1 MTRRSP
7 ETGSGVP
14 PIPPAPGDMSNQGR
28 SLADAVQ
35 AGETANQRSSGE
47 KKGFLRRTKERI
59 KQIGRTAARAWR
71 LGFEQGKAKAK
82 PRRIRPID
90 AADDPENPERS
101 LIRSDEPITKP
112 GTTETMSPQI
122 EIPEPKEQD
131 KSSAETVQKKELE
144 DEDSITAKRQEILKK
159 LKKATEDIDKY
170 GIRSGEGRKAV
181 AKTIKY
187 GEQLDRLRER
197 TKKEKTPAGDEED
210 SEIERSESLPAR
222 DELIDGMQRRRQDL
236 NRKLSI
242 PGFRFPGGEIGK
254 RRDRKAIQEELDAV
268 NEEWDRFGGKAIEE
282 AQDKG
287 SETEQKLQ
295 KEIEELE
302 AKAGFK
308 FPGGEFEKKRKI
320 EILKDK
326 LEKAKNATKA
336 DIEAAR
342 DAFYA
347 RFIADQVKEEI
358 PPAPTPTGD
367 DARRARIDDLEKI
380 LNDPETTDSA
390 KYLADLERNILLGEL
405 NADEDTE
412 EDEDS
417 PDTEITPEDKERMDK
432 AEKALNE
439 ARSRYAELRAE
450 YEQMGFA
457 RKLFGGKAL
466 KEELENAREKLQT
479 ILSYVTYHRILGWE
493 KENAESSGENKQDVE
508 QGKVGKETIQAI
520 AFATLDQ
527 YEVIEKE
534 TQGWYDR
541 KLDERPW
548 FKKVAAKIGQ
558 WFVGKE
564 NKDGGKLGL
573 GGWLRSGGTG
583 LAAGVATGLFGVSF
597 PITSALGVAG
607 GAGVKFAAHQR
618 ALENGREEDRSLGQG
633 YINGVVKKMLD
644 TDWTVEYQDQSGN
657 MAHRSASKEEIVKSV
672 VGGMLENT
680 QRDTERR
687 QRNMTA
693 IGRKAAT
700 GWALGLA
707 AGRAATELIK
717 SHITP
722 DQKPANAADPS
733 NGGGSGADPSNPGS
747 GSSEAG
753 GQGLEDRADDLGMT
767 DLRHDAVEAPTIS
780 PDTSWPWDHLANNP
794 SIGSEEAT
802 STLYRVGDWLREQ
815 GFSVDFPQVGNGE
828 IGMTVGGNDNPEYVN
843 GVIDWALE
851 KMNAR

>member
-59 KQIGRTAARAWR
+59 KQIGCTAARAWR
-71 LGFEQGKAKAK
+71 LGFDKARH
-82 PRRIRPID
+82 RRIRPID
-90 AADDPENPERS
+90 AADEPENPERS
-101 LIRSDEPITKP
+101 LVRSDKPITKP
-112 GTTETMSPQI
+112 GTTEAVPPQT
-122 EIPEPKEQD
+122 ETPEPKEQD
-131 KSSAETVQKKELE
+131 KSSAETVQKKERE
-144 DEDSITAKRQEILKK
+144 DEDSIAAKRQEILKK
-159 LKKATEDIDKY
+159 LKKAAEDIDKY
-170 GIRSGEGRKAV
+170 GIGSDEGRKAA

-197 TKKEKTPAGDEED
+197 TKKEKTPAGDEEG

-236 NRKLSI
+236 NKKLSI

-254 RRDRKAIQEELDAV
+254 NREIGEIKEELDAI
-268 NEEWDRFGGKAIEE
+268 NEEWDRLGGKAIDE
-282 AQDKG
+282 AQAKG
-287 SETEQKLQ
+287 LAVEQKLQ

-302 AKAGFK
+302 AKAGLK

-326 LEKAKNATKA
+326 LEKAENAAKA

-347 RFIADQVKEEI
+347 RFVADQVKEEV
-358 PPAPTPTGD
+358 PPVPAPTDD

-380 LNDPETTDSA
+380 LNDPEATDSE
-390 KYLADLERNILLGEL
+390 KGLADLERKILLNEL

-412 EDEDS
+412 DDEDS

-432 AEKALNE
+432 AEKALDE
-439 ARSRYAELRAE
+439 ARSQYAELRAK

-493 KENAESSGENKQDVE
+493 KENAESSGENKQNVE

-583 LAAGVATGLFGVSF
+583 LAAGVATGLFGISF
-597 PITSALGVAG
+597 PITSVLGVAG
-607 GAGVKFAAHQR
+607 GAGVKVAAHQR
-618 ALENGREEDRSLGQG
+618 ALENGREENRSLGRG
-633 YINGVVKKMLD
+633 YRNGIAKDMLN

-657 MAHRSASKEEIVKSV
+657 MVRRSASKKEIVMNM

-687 QRNMTA
+687 QRNMVA
-693 IGRKAAT
+693 IGRKAAM
-700 GWALGLA
+700 GWGLGFA
-707 AGRAATELIK
+707 AGKFAGDAIK
-717 SHITP
+717 DYMTP
-722 DQKPANAADPS
+722 DQKPANVADHGKD
-733 NGGGSGADPSNPGS
+733 GGGGNPGDPGS
-747 GSSEAG
+747 GGSEATQPG
-753 GQGLEDRADDLGMT
+753 DVTEVPEVTATPPSEISLGSDGWVWDRVADVLGAEKATPFLEQLAQTNPDFQLIDLPDGLIGIAYQGNT
-767 DLRHDAVEAPTIS
+767 D
-780 PDTSWPWDHLANNP
+780 
-794 SIGSEEAT
+794 
-802 STLYRVGDWLREQ
+802 
-815 GFSVDFPQVGNGE
+815 PQVVADA
-828 IGMTVGGNDNPEYVN
+828 IGKVAPDLLKQWVL
-843 GVIDWALE
+843 A
-851 KMNAR
+851 A

>member
-59 KQIGRTAARAWR
+59 KQIGCTAARAWR
-71 LGFEQGKAKAK
+71 LGFDKARH
-82 PRRIRPID
+82 RRIRPID
-90 AADDPENPERS
+90 AADEPENPERS
-101 LIRSDEPITKP
+101 LVRSDKPITKP
-112 GTTETMSPQI
+112 DTTETTPTQA
-122 EIPEPKEQD
+122 ETPEPKRQD
-131 KSSAETVQKKELE
+131 KSSAETVQKKERE
-144 DEDSITAKRQEILKK
+144 DEDSIAAKRQEILKK
-159 LKKATEDIDKY
+159 LKKAAEDIDKY
-170 GIRSGEGRKAV
+170 GIRSIDGRKAV

-197 TKKEKTPAGDEED
+197 TKKEKTPAGDEEG

-302 AKAGFK
+302 AKAGLK

-326 LEKAKNATKA
+326 LEEAKNAAKA
-336 DIEAAR
+336 DIEAAK

-347 RFIADQVKEEI
+347 RFVADQVKEEI
-358 PPAPTPTGD
+358 PPAPTPAGD

-380 LNDPETTDSA
+380 LNDPEATDSE
-390 KYLADLERNILLGEL
+390 KDLADLERNILLGEL

-412 EDEDS
+412 DDEDS

-439 ARSRYAELRAE
+439 ARSQYAELRAK

-493 KENAESSGENKQDVE
+493 KENAESSDENKQDVE

-583 LAAGVATGLFGVSF
+583 LAAGVATGLFGISF
-597 PITSALGVAG
+597 PITSVLGVAG
-607 GAGVKFAAHQR
+607 GAGVKVAAHQR
-618 ALENGREEDRSLGQG
+618 ALENGREENRSLGQG
-633 YINGVVKKMLD
+633 YRDGVVKDLLD
-644 TDWTVEYQDQSGN
+644 RDWTVEYQDRSGN
-657 MAHRSASKEEIVKSV
+657 MVRRSASKKEIVMNM

-687 QRNMTA
+687 QRNMVA
-693 IGRKAAT
+693 IGRKAAM
-700 GWALGLA
+700 GWGLGFA

-733 NGGGSGADPSNPGS
+733 KSPDNPDPSKTDATDPSNPGT
-747 GSSEAG
+747 GEGG
-753 GQGLEDRADDLGMT
+753 GQGGAPAGEITPPSETVSLGPDGWVWNRVADVLGAEKAMPFLEQLAQTNPDFQLIDLPDGLIGIAYQGNT
-767 DLRHDAVEAPTIS
+767 D
-780 PDTSWPWDHLANNP
+780 
-794 SIGSEEAT
+794 
-802 STLYRVGDWLREQ
+802 
-815 GFSVDFPQVGNGE
+815 PQVVADA
-828 IGMTVGGNDNPEYVN
+828 IGRVAPDLLRQW
-843 GVIDWALE
+843 ILA
-851 KMNAR
+851 A

>member
-1 MTRRSP
+1 MH
-7 ETGSGVP
+7 
-14 PIPPAPGDMSNQGR
+14 I
-28 SLADAVQ
+28 
-35 AGETANQRSSGE
+35 
-47 KKGFLRRTKERI
+47 
-59 KQIGRTAARAWR
+59 
-71 LGFEQGKAKAK
+71 
-82 PRRIRPID
+82 
-90 AADDPENPERS
+90 
-101 LIRSDEPITKP
+101 
-112 GTTETMSPQI
+112 
-122 EIPEPKEQD
+122 
-131 KSSAETVQKKELE
+131 
-144 DEDSITAKRQEILKK
+144 
-159 LKKATEDIDKY
+159 
-170 GIRSGEGRKAV
+170 
-181 AKTIKY
+181 
-187 GEQLDRLRER
+187 EQLDRFRER
-197 TKKEKTPAGDEED
+197 TKKEKVLAGDEEG

-222 DELIDGMQRRRQDL
+222 DELIDGMQRHRQDL

-242 PGFRFPGGEIGK
+242 PGFRFPGGKIGK

-302 AKAGFK
+302 AKAGLK

-326 LEKAKNATKA
+326 LEEAKNAAKA

-347 RFIADQVKEEI
+347 RFVADQVKEEI

-380 LNDPETTDSA
+380 LNDPETTDSE

-583 LAAGVATGLFGVSF
+583 LAAGVATGLFGISF
-597 PITSALGVAG
+597 PITSALGIVG
-607 GAGVKFAAHQR
+607 GAGVKVAAHQR
-618 ALENGREEDRSLGQG
+618 ALENGREENRSLNQG
-633 YINGVVKKMLD
+633 YRNDVTKDMLN
-644 TDWTVEYQDQSGN
+644 TDWTVIEEKIQAFG
-657 MAHRSASKEEIVKSV
+657 SA
-672 VGGMLENT
+672 G
-680 QRDTERR
+680 
-687 QRNMTA
+687 
-693 IGRKAAT
+693 KAVT
-700 GWALGLA
+700 
-707 AGRAATELIK
+707 
-717 SHITP
+717 H
-722 DQKPANAADPS
+722 
-733 NGGGSGADPSNPGS
+733 
-747 GSSEAG
+747 
-753 GQGLEDRADDLGMT
+753 
-767 DLRHDAVEAPTIS
+767 
-780 PDTSWPWDHLANNP
+780 
-794 SIGSEEAT
+794 
-802 STLYRVGDWLREQ
+802 
-815 GFSVDFPQVGNGE
+815 
-828 IGMTVGGNDNPEYVN
+828 
-843 GVIDWALE
+843 
-851 KMNAR
+851 

>member
-59 KQIGRTAARAWR
+59 KQIGHTAARAWR
-71 LGFEQGKAKAK
+71 LGFDKDRH
-82 PRRIRPID
+82 RRIRPID
-90 AADDPENPERS
+90 AVDEPENPERS
-101 LIRSDEPITKP
+101 LVRSDEPITKP
-112 GTTETMSPQI
+112 DTTETTPTQA
-122 EIPEPKEQD
+122 ETPEPKRQD
-131 KSSAETVQKKELE
+131 KSSAETVQKKERE
-144 DEDSITAKRQEILKK
+144 DEDSIAAKRQEILKK
-159 LKKATEDIDKY
+159 LKKAAEDIDKY
-170 GIRSGEGRKAV
+170 GIRSDEGRKAV

-197 TKKEKTPAGDEED
+197 TKKEKTPAGDEEG

-236 NRKLSI
+236 NRKLST

-326 LEKAKNATKA
+326 LEKAKNAAKA

-367 DARRARIDDLEKI
+367 DARRARIADLERV
-380 LNDPETTDSA
+380 LNDPEATDSE
-390 KYLADLERNILLGEL
+390 KGLADLEIKILLDEL

-412 EDEDS
+412 DDEDS

-432 AEKALNE
+432 AEKALDE
-439 ARSRYAELRAE
+439 ARSQYAELRAK

-466 KEELENAREKLQT
+466 KEELENAREKLRT

-493 KENAESSGENKQDVE
+493 KENAESSGENKQNVE

-583 LAAGVATGLFGVSF
+583 LAAGVATGLFGISF
-597 PITSALGVAG
+597 PITSVLGVAG
-607 GAGVKFAAHQR
+607 GAGVKVAAHQR
-618 ALENGREEDRSLGQG
+618 ALENGREENRSLGQG
-633 YINGVVKKMLD
+633 YRDGVVKDLLD
-644 TDWTVEYQDQSGN
+644 RDWTVEYQDRSGN
-657 MAHRSASKEEIVKSV
+657 MVRRSASKKEIVMNM

-687 QRNMTA
+687 QRNMVA
-693 IGRKAAT
+693 IGRKAAM
-700 GWALGLA
+700 GWGLGFA

-733 NGGGSGADPSNPGS
+733 KSPDNPDPSNPGT
-747 GSSEAG
+747 GEGG
-753 GQGLEDRADDLGMT
+753 GQGGAPAGEITPPSETVSLGPDGWVWNRVADVLGAEKAMPFLEQLAQTNPDFQLIDLPDGLIGIAYQGNT
-767 DLRHDAVEAPTIS
+767 D
-780 PDTSWPWDHLANNP
+780 
-794 SIGSEEAT
+794 
-802 STLYRVGDWLREQ
+802 
-815 GFSVDFPQVGNGE
+815 PQVVADA
-828 IGMTVGGNDNPEYVN
+828 IGRVAPDLLRQW
-843 GVIDWALE
+843 ILA
-851 KMNAR
+851 A

>member
-59 KQIGRTAARAWR
+59 KQIGCTAARAWR
-71 LGFEQGKAKAK
+71 LGFDKARH
-82 PRRIRPID
+82 RRIRPID
-90 AADDPENPERS
+90 AADEPENPERS
-101 LIRSDEPITKP
+101 LVRSDKPITKP
-112 GTTETMSPQI
+112 DTTETTPTQA
-122 EIPEPKEQD
+122 ETPEPKRQD
-131 KSSAETVQKKELE
+131 KSSAETVQKKERE
-144 DEDSITAKRQEILKK
+144 DEDSIAAKRQEILKK
-159 LKKATEDIDKY
+159 LKKAAEDIDKY
-170 GIRSGEGRKAV
+170 GIRSIDGRKAV

-197 TKKEKTPAGDEED
+197 TKKEKTPAGDEEG

-302 AKAGFK
+302 AKAGLK

-326 LEKAKNATKA
+326 LEEAKNAAKA

-347 RFIADQVKEEI
+347 RFVADQVKEEI

-367 DARRARIDDLEKI
+367 DARRARFDDLEKI

-493 KENAESSGENKQDVE
+493 KENAESSDENKQDVE

-583 LAAGVATGLFGVSF
+583 LAAGVATGLFGISF
-597 PITSALGVAG
+597 PITSVLGVAG
-607 GAGVKFAAHQR
+607 GAGVKVAAHQR
-618 ALENGREEDRSLGQG
+618 ALENGREENRSLGQG
-633 YINGVVKKMLD
+633 YRDGVVKDLLD
-644 TDWTVEYQDQSGN
+644 RDWTVEYQDRSGN
-657 MAHRSASKEEIVKSV
+657 MVRRSASKEEIVMNM

-687 QRNMTA
+687 QRNMVA
-693 IGRKAAT
+693 IGRKAAM
-700 GWALGLA
+700 GWGLGFA

-733 NGGGSGADPSNPGS
+733 KSPDNPDPSKTDATDPSNPGT
-747 GSSEAG
+747 GEGG
-753 GQGLEDRADDLGMT
+753 GQGGAPAGEITPPSETVSLGPDGWVWNRVADVLGAEKAMPFLEQLAQTNPDFQLIDLPDGLIGIAYQGNT
-767 DLRHDAVEAPTIS
+767 D
-780 PDTSWPWDHLANNP
+780 
-794 SIGSEEAT
+794 
-802 STLYRVGDWLREQ
+802 
-815 GFSVDFPQVGNGE
+815 PQVVADA
-828 IGMTVGGNDNPEYVN
+828 IGRVAPDLLRQW
-843 GVIDWALE
+843 ILA
-851 KMNAR
+851 A

>member
-59 KQIGRTAARAWR
+59 KQIGCTAARAWR
-71 LGFEQGKAKAK
+71 LGFDKARH
-82 PRRIRPID
+82 RRIRPID
-90 AADDPENPERS
+90 AADEPENPERS
-101 LIRSDEPITKP
+101 LVRSDEPITNP
-112 GTTETMSPQI
+112 GTTETTPTQA
-122 EIPEPKEQD
+122 ETPGPKRQD

-144 DEDSITAKRQEILKK
+144 DKEDSIAAKRQKILKK
-159 LKKATEDIDKY
+159 IEKATEEIDKY
-170 GIRSGEGRKAV
+170 GAESEKGKAAV
-181 AKTIKY
+181 ATIVKY
-187 GEQLDRLRER
+187 TDRLNQLDRMQRRGVPADDKEGDKS
-197 TKKEKTPAGDEED
+197 KKMED
-210 SEIERSESLPAR
+210 LPER

-236 NRKLSI
+236 NKKLST

-302 AKAGFK
+302 AKAGFE

-326 LEKAKNATKA
+326 LEKAKNAAKA

-347 RFIADQVKEEI
+347 RFVADQVKEEI
-358 PPAPTPTGD
+358 PPAPTPAGD

-380 LNDPETTDSA
+380 LNDPEATDS
-390 KYLADLERNILLGEL
+390 KKDLADLERNILLGEL

-412 EDEDS
+412 DDEDS
-417 PDTEITPEDKERMDK
+417 PDTEITPEDKKRMDK
-432 AEKALNE
+432 AEKELDE
-439 ARSRYAELRAE
+439 ARSQYAELRAK

-479 ILSYVTYHRILGWE
+479 VLSYVTYHQILGWE
-493 KENAESSGENKQDVE
+493 KENAESSGENKQNVE

-520 AFATLDQ
+520 AFATIGQ
-527 YEVIEKE
+527 YEIIEKE

-541 KLDERPW
+541 KLDERSW

-633 YINGVVKKMLD
+633 YVNGVVKKMLD
-644 TDWTVEYQDQSGN
+644 TDWTVEYQDESGN
-657 MAHRSASKEEIVKSV
+657 TAYRSASKEEIVMNM

-687 QRNMTA
+687 QRNMVA
-693 IGRKAAT
+693 IGRKAAM
-700 GWALGLA
+700 GWGLGFA

-733 NGGGSGADPSNPGS
+733 KSPDNPDPSKTDATDPSNPGT
-747 GSSEAG
+747 GEGG
-753 GQGLEDRADDLGMT
+753 GQGGAPAGEITPPSETVSLGPDGWVWNRVADVLGAEKAMPFLEQLAQTNPDFQLIDLPDGLIGIAYQGNT
-767 DLRHDAVEAPTIS
+767 D
-780 PDTSWPWDHLANNP
+780 
-794 SIGSEEAT
+794 
-802 STLYRVGDWLREQ
+802 
-815 GFSVDFPQVGNGE
+815 PQVVADA
-828 IGMTVGGNDNPEYVN
+828 IGRVAPDLLRQW
-843 GVIDWALE
+843 ILA
-851 KMNAR
+851 A

>member
-1 MTRRSP
+1 MTRRNS
-7 ETGSGVP
+7 ENGNDVP
-14 PIPPAPGDMSNQGR
+14 PIPPAPRDVSNQGR
-28 SLADAVQ
+28 SLADAVH
-35 AGETANQRSSGE
+35 AGETVNQQPAGE
-47 KKGFLRRTKERI
+47 RKGFLRRTKERI
-59 KQIGRTAARAWR
+59 KQIGRAAARAWR

-90 AADDPENPERS
+90 AADEPENPERS

-112 GTTETMSPQI
+112 GTTEAVPPQT
-122 EIPEPKEQD
+122 ETPEPKRQD
-131 KSSAETVQKKELE
+131 KSSAETVHKKERE
-144 DEDSITAKRQEILKK
+144 DEDSIAAKRQEILKK
-159 LKKATEDIDKY
+159 LNKAAEDIDKY
-170 GIRSGEGRKAV
+170 GIGSDEGRKAA

-197 TKKEKTPAGDEED
+197 TKKEKMPAGDEEG

-236 NRKLSI
+236 NKKLSI

-254 RRDRKAIQEELDAV
+254 NRDRKAIQEELDAV

-282 AQDKG
+282 AQDKCL
-287 SETEQKLQ
+287 EIEQKLQ
-295 KEIEELE
+295 KDIEELE
-302 AKAGFK
+302 AKAGLK

-326 LEKAKNATKA
+326 LEEAKNAAKA
-336 DIEAAR
+336 DIEAAK

-347 RFIADQVKEEI
+347 RFVADQVKEEI

-367 DARRARIDDLEKI
+367 DVCRARIDDLEKI
-380 LNDPETTDSA
+380 LNDPEATDS
-390 KYLADLERNILLGEL
+390 KKGLADLEIKILLDEL

-412 EDEDS
+412 DDEDS
-417 PDTEITPEDKERMDK
+417 PDTEITPEDKEHIDK
-432 AEKALNE
+432 AEKALDE
-439 ARSRYAELRAE
+439 ARSQYAELRAK

-466 KEELENAREKLQT
+466 KEELENARDKLQT

-493 KENAESSGENKQDVE
+493 KENAESFGENEQDVE
-508 QGKVGKETIQAI
+508 QGKVGKETVQAI

-583 LAAGVATGLFGVSF
+583 LAAGVATGLFGISF
-597 PITSALGVAG
+597 PITSVLGVAG
-607 GAGVKFAAHQR
+607 GAGVKVAAHQR
-618 ALENGREEDRSLGQG
+618 ALENGREENRSLGQG
-633 YINGVVKKMLD
+633 YRDGVVKDLLD
-644 TDWTVEYQDQSGN
+644 RDWTVEYQDRSGN
-657 MAHRSASKEEIVKSV
+657 MVRRSASKEEIVMNM

-687 QRNMTA
+687 QRNMVA
-693 IGRKAAT
+693 IGRKAAM
-700 GWALGLA
+700 GWGLGFA

>member
-59 KQIGRTAARAWR
+59 KQIGCTVARAWR
-71 LGFEQGKAKAK
+71 LGFDKARH
-82 PRRIRPID
+82 RRIRPID
-90 AADDPENPERS
+90 AADEPENPERS
-101 LIRSDEPITKP
+101 LVRSDKPITKP
-112 GTTETMSPQI
+112 DTTETTPTQA
-122 EIPEPKEQD
+122 ETPEPKRQD
-131 KSSAETVQKKELE
+131 KSSAETVQKKERE
-144 DEDSITAKRQEILKK
+144 DEDSIAAKRQEILKK
-159 LKKATEDIDKY
+159 LKKAAEDIDKY
-170 GIRSGEGRKAV
+170 GIRSIDGRKAV

-197 TKKEKTPAGDEED
+197 TKKEKTPAGDEEG

-236 NRKLSI
+236 NKKLST

-302 AKAGFK
+302 AKAGLK

-326 LEKAKNATKA
+326 LEKAKNAAKA

-347 RFIADQVKEEI
+347 RFVADQVKEEI
-358 PPAPTPTGD
+358 PPAPTPAGD

-493 KENAESSGENKQDVE
+493 KENAESSDENKQDVE

-583 LAAGVATGLFGVSF
+583 LAAGVATGLFGISF
-597 PITSALGVAG
+597 PITSVLGVAG
-607 GAGVKFAAHQR
+607 GAGVKVAAHQR
-618 ALENGREEDRSLGQG
+618 ALENGREENRSLGQG
-633 YINGVVKKMLD
+633 YRDGVVKDLLD
-644 TDWTVEYQDQSGN
+644 RDWTVEYQDRSGN
-657 MAHRSASKEEIVKSV
+657 MVRRSASKKEIVMNM

-687 QRNMTA
+687 QRNMVA
-693 IGRKAAT
+693 IGRKAAM
-700 GWALGLA
+700 GWGLGFA

-733 NGGGSGADPSNPGS
+733 KSPDNPDPSKTDATDPSNPGT
-747 GSSEAG
+747 GEGG
-753 GQGLEDRADDLGMT
+753 GQGGAPAGEITPPSETVSLGPDGWVWNRVADVLGAEKAMPFLEQLAQTNPDFQLIDLPDGLIGIAYQGNT
-767 DLRHDAVEAPTIS
+767 D
-780 PDTSWPWDHLANNP
+780 
-794 SIGSEEAT
+794 
-802 STLYRVGDWLREQ
+802 
-815 GFSVDFPQVGNGE
+815 PQVVADA
-828 IGMTVGGNDNPEYVN
+828 IGRVAPDLLRQW
-843 GVIDWALE
+843 ILA
-851 KMNAR
+851 A

>member
-47 KKGFLRRTKERI
+47 KKGFLRRTTERI

-71 LGFEQGKAKAK
+71 LGFEQWKAETKDR
-82 PRRIRPID
+82 RRIRPID
-90 AADDPENPERS
+90 AADEPENPERS
-101 LIRSDEPITKP
+101 LVRSDEPITKP
-112 GTTETMSPQI
+112 GTTETVPTQT
-122 EIPEPKEQD
+122 ETPEPKEQD
-131 KSSAETVQKKELE
+131 KSSAETVQKKERE
-144 DEDSITAKRQEILKK
+144 DEDSIAAKRQEILKK
-159 LKKATEDIDKY
+159 LKKAAEDIDKY
-170 GIRSGEGRKAV
+170 GIGSDEGRKAA

-197 TKKEKTPAGDEED
+197 TKKEKTPAGDEEG

-222 DELIDGMQRRRQDL
+222 DELIDGMQIRRQDL
-236 NRKLSI
+236 NKKLSI

-254 RRDRKAIQEELDAV
+254 NREIGEIKEELDAI
-268 NEEWDRFGGKAIEE
+268 NEEWDRLGGKAIDE
-282 AQDKG
+282 AQAKG
-287 SETEQKLQ
+287 LAVEQKLQ

-302 AKAGFK
+302 AKAGLK

-326 LEKAKNATKA
+326 LEEAKNAAKA
-336 DIEAAR
+336 DIEAAK

-347 RFIADQVKEEI
+347 RFVADQVKEEI
-358 PPAPTPTGD
+358 PPAPTPAGD

-380 LNDPETTDSA
+380 LNDPEATDSE
-390 KYLADLERNILLGEL
+390 KDLADLERNILLGEL

-412 EDEDS
+412 DDEDS
-417 PDTEITPEDKERMDK
+417 PDTEITPEDKERMNK

-439 ARSRYAELRAE
+439 ARSQYAELRAK

-493 KENAESSGENKQDVE
+493 KENAESSDENKQDVE

-583 LAAGVATGLFGVSF
+583 LAAGVATGLFGISF
-597 PITSALGVAG
+597 PITSVLGVAG
-607 GAGVKFAAHQR
+607 GAGVKVAAHQR
-618 ALENGREEDRSLGQG
+618 ALENGREENRSLGQG
-633 YINGVVKKMLD
+633 YRDGVVKDLLD
-644 TDWTVEYQDQSGN
+644 RDWTVEYQDRSGN
-657 MAHRSASKEEIVKSV
+657 MVRCSASKKEIVMNM

-687 QRNMTA
+687 QRNMVA
-693 IGRKAAT
+693 IGRKAAM
-700 GWALGLA
+700 GWGLGFA

-733 NGGGSGADPSNPGS
+733 KSPDSPDPSNPGT
-747 GSSEAG
+747 GEGG
-753 GQGLEDRADDLGMT
+753 GQGGAPAGEITPPSETVSLGPDGWVWNRVADVLGAEKAMPFLEQLAQTNPDFQLIDLPDGLIGIAYQGNT
-767 DLRHDAVEAPTIS
+767 D
-780 PDTSWPWDHLANNP
+780 
-794 SIGSEEAT
+794 
-802 STLYRVGDWLREQ
+802 
-815 GFSVDFPQVGNGE
+815 PQVVADA
-828 IGMTVGGNDNPEYVN
+828 IGRVAPDLLRQW
-843 GVIDWALE
+843 ILA
-851 KMNAR
+851 A

>member
-59 KQIGRTAARAWR
+59 KQIGCTAARAWR
-71 LGFEQGKAKAK
+71 LGFDKARH
-82 PRRIRPID
+82 RRIRPID
-90 AADDPENPERS
+90 AADEPENPERS
-101 LIRSDEPITKP
+101 LVRSDEPITNP
-112 GTTETMSPQI
+112 GTTETTPTQA
-122 EIPEPKEQD
+122 ETPGPKRQD

-144 DEDSITAKRQEILKK
+144 DKEDSIAAKRQKILKK
-159 LKKATEDIDKY
+159 IEKATEEIDKY
-170 GIRSGEGRKAV
+170 GAESEKGKAAV
-181 AKTIKY
+181 ATIVKY
-187 GEQLDRLRER
+187 TDRLNQLDRMQRRGVPADDKEGDKS
-197 TKKEKTPAGDEED
+197 KKMED
-210 SEIERSESLPAR
+210 LPER

-236 NRKLSI
+236 NKKLST

-302 AKAGFK
+302 AKAGLK

-326 LEKAKNATKA
+326 LEEAKNAAKA

-347 RFIADQVKEEI
+347 RFVADQVKEEI

-493 KENAESSGENKQDVE
+493 KENAESSDENKQNVE

-583 LAAGVATGLFGVSF
+583 LAAGVATGLFGISF
-597 PITSALGVAG
+597 PITSVLGVAG
-607 GAGVKFAAHQR
+607 GAGVKVAAHQR
-618 ALENGREEDRSLGQG
+618 ALENGREENRSLGQG
-633 YINGVVKKMLD
+633 YRDGVVKDLLD
-644 TDWTVEYQDQSGN
+644 RDWTVEYQDRSGN
-657 MAHRSASKEEIVKSV
+657 MVRRSASKKEIVMNM

-687 QRNMTA
+687 QRNMVA
-693 IGRKAAT
+693 IGRKAAM
-700 GWALGLA
+700 GWGLGFA

-733 NGGGSGADPSNPGS
+733 KSPDNPDPSKTDATDPSNPGT
-747 GSSEAG
+747 GEGG
-753 GQGLEDRADDLGMT
+753 GQGGAPAGEITPPSETVSLGPDGWVWNRVADVLGAEKAMPFLEQLAQTNPDFQLIDLPDGLIGIAYQGNT
-767 DLRHDAVEAPTIS
+767 D
-780 PDTSWPWDHLANNP
+780 
-794 SIGSEEAT
+794 
-802 STLYRVGDWLREQ
+802 
-815 GFSVDFPQVGNGE
+815 PQVVADA
-828 IGMTVGGNDNPEYVN
+828 IGRVAPDLLRQW
-843 GVIDWALE
+843 ILA
-851 KMNAR
+851 A

>member
-1 MTRRSP
+1 MTKRNP
-7 ETGSGVP
+7 EAGNDVP
-14 PIPPAPGDMSNQGR
+14 PVPLAPEDASNQGR
-28 SLADAVQ
+28 SVADAVYDGAADQ
-35 AGETANQRSSGE
+35 QPASE
-47 KKGFLRRTKERI
+47 KKGFFRRTKERI
-59 KQIGRTAARAWR
+59 AQFGRTAARAWR
-71 LGFEQGKAKAK
+71 LGFEQWKAETKDR
-82 PRRIRPID
+82 RRIRPID
-90 AADDPENPERS
+90 AADEPENPEKS
-101 LIRSDEPITKP
+101 LIISDEPITKP
-112 GTTETMSPQI
+112 GTTEAVPPQT
-122 EIPEPKEQD
+122 ETPEPKEQD
-131 KSSAETVQKKELE
+131 KSSAETVQKKERE
-144 DEDSITAKRQEILKK
+144 DEDSIAAKRQEILKK
-159 LKKATEDIDKY
+159 LKKAAEDIDKY
-170 GIRSGEGRKAV
+170 GIGSDEGRKAA

-197 TKKEKTPAGDEED
+197 TKKEKTPAGDEEG

-302 AKAGFK
+302 AKAGLK

-326 LEKAKNATKA
+326 LEEAKNAAKA

-347 RFIADQVKEEI
+347 RFVADQVKEEI

-380 LNDPETTDSA
+380 LNDPETTDSE

-439 ARSRYAELRAE
+439 ARSQYAELRAK

-493 KENAESSGENKQDVE
+493 KENAESSDENKQDVE

-583 LAAGVATGLFGVSF
+583 LAAGVATGLFGISF
-597 PITSALGVAG
+597 PITSVLGVAG
-607 GAGVKFAAHQR
+607 GAGVKVAAHQR
-618 ALENGREEDRSLGQG
+618 ALENGREENRSLGQG
-633 YINGVVKKMLD
+633 YRDGVVKDLLD
-644 TDWTVEYQDQSGN
+644 RDWTVEYQDRSGN
-657 MAHRSASKEEIVKSV
+657 MVRRSASKKEIVMNM

-687 QRNMTA
+687 QRNMVA
-693 IGRKAAT
+693 IGRKAAM
-700 GWALGLA
+700 GWGLGFA
-707 AGRAATELIK
+707 AGKFAGDAIK
-717 SHITP
+717 DYITP

-733 NGGGSGADPSNPGS
+733 RSPDKPDPSKTPDKPDPSNPGT
-747 GSSEAG
+747 GEGG
-753 GQGLEDRADDLGMT
+753 GQGGAPDGEITPPPETVSLGSDGWVWDRVADVLGAEKATPFLEQLAQTNPDFQLIDLPDGLIGIAYQGNT
-767 DLRHDAVEAPTIS
+767 D
-780 PDTSWPWDHLANNP
+780 
-794 SIGSEEAT
+794 
-802 STLYRVGDWLREQ
+802 
-815 GFSVDFPQVGNGE
+815 PQVVADA
-828 IGMTVGGNDNPEYVN
+828 IGKVAPDLLKQWVL
-843 GVIDWALE
+843 A
-851 KMNAR
+851 A

>member
-1 MTRRSP
+1 MIRRNS
-7 ETGSGVP
+7 ETGNDVP
-14 PIPPAPGDMSNQGR
+14 PIPPAPRDVSNQGR
-28 SLADAVQ
+28 SLVDVVH
-35 AGETANQRSSGE
+35 AGKTANQQPAGE
-47 KKGFLRRTKERI
+47 RKGFLRRTKERI
-59 KQIGRTAARAWR
+59 KQIGCTAARAWR
-71 LGFEQGKAKAK
+71 LGFDKARH
-82 PRRIRPID
+82 RRIRPID
-90 AADDPENPERS
+90 AADEPENPERS

-131 KSSAETVQKKELE
+131 KSSAETVQEREHE
-144 DEDSITAKRQEILKK
+144 DKDSLAAKRQKILKK
-159 LKKATEDIDKY
+159 LKKAVEDIDKH
-170 GIRSGEGRKAV
+170 GTESEEGKAAV
-181 AKTIKY
+181 VTIVKY
-187 GEQLDRLRER
+187 TNLLDQLDRMQRRGALADDKEGDKS
-197 TKKEKTPAGDEED
+197 KKMED
-210 SEIERSESLPAR
+210 LPER

-236 NRKLSI
+236 NKKLST

-254 RRDRKAIQEELDAV
+254 NRDRKAIQEELDAV

-302 AKAGFK
+302 AKAGLK

-326 LEKAKNATKA
+326 LEKAKNAAKA

-342 DAFYA
+342 DVFYA
-347 RFIADQVKEEI
+347 RFVADQVKEEI
-358 PPAPTPTGD
+358 PPAPTPTGY

-380 LNDPETTDSA
+380 LNDPETTDSE
-390 KYLADLERNILLGEL
+390 KYLADLERKILLDEL

-412 EDEDS
+412 DDEDS
-417 PDTEITPEDKERMDK
+417 PDTEITPEDKELMDK
-432 AEKALNE
+432 AEKALDE
-439 ARSRYAELRAE
+439 ARSQYAELRAK

-479 ILSYVTYHRILGWE
+479 ILSYVTYHQILGWE
-493 KENAESSGENKQDVE
+493 KENAESSGENKQNVE

-520 AFATLDQ
+520 AFATIGQ
-527 YEVIEKE
+527 YEIIEKE

-548 FKKVAAKIGQ
+548 FKKVATKIGQ

-583 LAAGVATGLFGVSF
+583 LAAGVATGLFGISF
-597 PITSALGVAG
+597 PITSVLGVAG

-618 ALENGREEDRSLGQG
+618 ALENGREENRSLGQG
-633 YINGVVKKMLD
+633 YRDGVVKDLLD
-644 TDWTVEYQDQSGN
+644 RDWTVEYQDRSGN
-657 MAHRSASKEEIVKSV
+657 MVRRSASKEEIVMNM

-687 QRNMTA
+687 QRNMVA
-693 IGRKAAT
+693 IGRKAAM
-700 GWALGLA
+700 GWGLGFA

-733 NGGGSGADPSNPGS
+733 NGGGGGEDPSNPGS

>member
-71 LGFEQGKAKAK
+71 LGFDKDRH
-82 PRRIRPID
+82 RRIRPID
-90 AADDPENPERS
+90 AVDEPENPERS
-101 LIRSDEPITKP
+101 LVRSDEPITKP
-112 GTTETMSPQI
+112 DTTETTPTQA
-122 EIPEPKEQD
+122 ETPEPKRQD
-131 KSSAETVQKKELE
+131 KSSAETVQKKERE
-144 DEDSITAKRQEILKK
+144 DEDSIAAKRQEILKK
-159 LKKATEDIDKY
+159 LKKAAEDIDKY
-170 GIRSGEGRKAV
+170 GIRSDEGRKAV

-197 TKKEKTPAGDEED
+197 TKKEKTPAGDEEG

-236 NRKLSI
+236 NRKLST

-326 LEKAKNATKA
+326 LEKAKNAAKA

-367 DARRARIDDLEKI
+367 DARRARIADLERV
-380 LNDPETTDSA
+380 LNDPEATDSE
-390 KYLADLERNILLGEL
+390 KGLADLEIKILLDEL

-412 EDEDS
+412 DDEDS

-432 AEKALNE
+432 AEKALDE
-439 ARSRYAELRAE
+439 ARSQYAELRAK

-466 KEELENAREKLQT
+466 KEELENAREKLRT

-493 KENAESSGENKQDVE
+493 KENAESSGENKQNVE

-583 LAAGVATGLFGVSF
+583 LAAGVATGLFGISF
-597 PITSALGVAG
+597 PITSVLGVAG
-607 GAGVKFAAHQR
+607 GAGVKVAAHQR
-618 ALENGREEDRSLGQG
+618 ALENGREENRSLGQG
-633 YINGVVKKMLD
+633 YRDGVVKDLLD
-644 TDWTVEYQDQSGN
+644 RDWTVEYQDRSGN
-657 MAHRSASKEEIVKSV
+657 MVRRSASKKEIAMNM

-687 QRNMTA
+687 QRNMVA
-693 IGRKAAT
+693 IGRKAAM
-700 GWALGLA
+700 GWGLGFA

-733 NGGGSGADPSNPGS
+733 KSPDNPDPSKTDATDPSNPGT
-747 GSSEAG
+747 GEGG
-753 GQGLEDRADDLGMT
+753 GQGGAPAGEITPPSETVSLGPDGWVWNRVADVLGAEKAMPFLEQLAQTNPDFQLIDLPDGLIGIAYQGNT
-767 DLRHDAVEAPTIS
+767 D
-780 PDTSWPWDHLANNP
+780 
-794 SIGSEEAT
+794 
-802 STLYRVGDWLREQ
+802 
-815 GFSVDFPQVGNGE
+815 PQVVADA
-828 IGMTVGGNDNPEYVN
+828 IGRVAPDLLRQW
-843 GVIDWALE
+843 ILA
-851 KMNAR
+851 A

>member
-59 KQIGRTAARAWR
+59 KQIGCTAARAWR
-71 LGFEQGKAKAK
+71 LGFDKARH
-82 PRRIRPID
+82 RRIRPID
-90 AADDPENPERS
+90 AADEPENPERS
-101 LIRSDEPITKP
+101 LVRSDKPITKP
-112 GTTETMSPQI
+112 DTTETTPTQA
-122 EIPEPKEQD
+122 ETPEPKRQD
-131 KSSAETVQKKELE
+131 KSSAETVQKKERE
-144 DEDSITAKRQEILKK
+144 DEDSIAAKRQEILKK
-159 LKKATEDIDKY
+159 LKKAAEDIDKY
-170 GIRSGEGRKAV
+170 GIRSIDGRKAV

-197 TKKEKTPAGDEED
+197 TKKEKTPAGDEEG

-302 AKAGFK
+302 AKAGLK

-326 LEKAKNATKA
+326 LEEAKNAAKA

-347 RFIADQVKEEI
+347 RFVADQVKEEI

-493 KENAESSGENKQDVE
+493 KENAESSDENKQDVE

-583 LAAGVATGLFGVSF
+583 LAAGVATGLFGISF
-597 PITSALGVAG
+597 PITSVLGVAG
-607 GAGVKFAAHQR
+607 GAGVKVAAHQR
-618 ALENGREEDRSLGQG
+618 ALENGREENRSLGQG
-633 YINGVVKKMLD
+633 YRDGVVKDLLD
-644 TDWTVEYQDQSGN
+644 RDWTVEYQDRSGN
-657 MAHRSASKEEIVKSV
+657 MVRRSASKKEIVMNM

-687 QRNMTA
+687 QRNMVA
-693 IGRKAAT
+693 IGRKAAM
-700 GWALGLA
+700 GWGLGFA

-733 NGGGSGADPSNPGS
+733 KSPDNPDPSKTDATDPSNPGT
-747 GSSEAG
+747 GEGG
-753 GQGLEDRADDLGMT
+753 GQGGAPAGEITPPSETVSLGSDGWVWNRVADVLGAEKAMPFLEQLAQTNPDFQLIDLPDGLIGIAYQGNT
-767 DLRHDAVEAPTIS
+767 D
-780 PDTSWPWDHLANNP
+780 
-794 SIGSEEAT
+794 
-802 STLYRVGDWLREQ
+802 
-815 GFSVDFPQVGNGE
+815 PQVVADA
-828 IGMTVGGNDNPEYVN
+828 IGRVAPDLLRQW
-843 GVIDWALE
+843 ILA
-851 KMNAR
+851 A

>member
-59 KQIGRTAARAWR
+59 KQIGCTAARAWR
-71 LGFEQGKAKAK
+71 LGFDKARH
-82 PRRIRPID
+82 RRIRPID
-90 AADDPENPERS
+90 AADEPENPERS
-101 LIRSDEPITKP
+101 LVRSDKPITKP
-112 GTTETMSPQI
+112 GTTEAVPPQT
-122 EIPEPKEQD
+122 ETPEPKEQD
-131 KSSAETVQKKELE
+131 KSSAETVQKKERE
-144 DEDSITAKRQEILKK
+144 DEDSIAAKRQEILKK
-159 LKKATEDIDKY
+159 LKKAAEDIDKY
-170 GIRSGEGRKAV
+170 GIGSDEGRKAA

-197 TKKEKTPAGDEED
+197 TKKEKTPAGDEEG

-236 NRKLSI
+236 NKKLSI

-254 RRDRKAIQEELDAV
+254 NREIGEIKEELDAI
-268 NEEWDRFGGKAIEE
+268 NEEWDRLGGKAIDE
-282 AQDKG
+282 AQAKG
-287 SETEQKLQ
+287 LAVEQKLQ

-302 AKAGFK
+302 AKAGLK

-326 LEKAKNATKA
+326 LEKAENAAKA

-347 RFIADQVKEEI
+347 RFVADQVKEEV
-358 PPAPTPTGD
+358 PPVPAPTDD

-380 LNDPETTDSA
+380 LNDPEATDSE
-390 KYLADLERNILLGEL
+390 KGLADLERKILLNEL
-405 NADEDTE
+405 NSDEDTE
-412 EDEDS
+412 DDEDS

-432 AEKALNE
+432 AEKALDE
-439 ARSRYAELRAE
+439 ARSQYAELRAK

-493 KENAESSGENKQDVE
+493 KENAESSGENKQNVE

-520 AFATLDQ
+520 AFATIGQ
-527 YEVIEKE
+527 YEIIEKE

-541 KLDERPW
+541 KLDERSW

-618 ALENGREEDRSLGQG
+618 ALENGREEDRSLGRG

-657 MAHRSASKEEIVKSV
+657 MVRRSASKKEIVMNM

-687 QRNMTA
+687 QRNMVA
-693 IGRKAAT
+693 IGRKAAM
-700 GWALGLA
+700 GWGLGFA
-707 AGRAATELIK
+707 AGKFAGDAIK
-717 SHITP
+717 DYMTP
-722 DQKPANAADPS
+722 DQKPANVADHGKD
-733 NGGGSGADPSNPGS
+733 GGGGDGGGNPGDPGS
-747 GSSEAG
+747 GGSEATQPG
-753 GQGLEDRADDLGMT
+753 DVTEVPEVTATPPSEISLGSDGWVWDRVADVLGAEKATPFLEQLAQTNPDFQLIDLPDGLIGIAYQGNT
-767 DLRHDAVEAPTIS
+767 D
-780 PDTSWPWDHLANNP
+780 
-794 SIGSEEAT
+794 
-802 STLYRVGDWLREQ
+802 
-815 GFSVDFPQVGNGE
+815 PQVVADA
-828 IGMTVGGNDNPEYVN
+828 IGKVAPDLLKQWVL
-843 GVIDWALE
+843 A
-851 KMNAR
+851 A

>member
-1 MTRRSP
+1 MIRRNS
-7 ETGSGVP
+7 ETGNDVP
-14 PIPPAPGDMSNQGR
+14 PIPPAPRDVSNQGR
-28 SLADAVQ
+28 SLADAVH
-35 AGETANQRSSGE
+35 AGETVNQQPAGE
-47 KKGFLRRTKERI
+47 RKGFLRRTKERI
-59 KQIGRTAARAWR
+59 KQIGCTAARAWR
-71 LGFEQGKAKAK
+71 LGFDKARH
-82 PRRIRPID
+82 RRIRPID
-90 AADDPENPERS
+90 AADEPENPERS
-101 LIRSDEPITKP
+101 LVRSDEPITNP
-112 GTTETMSPQI
+112 GTTETTPTQA
-122 EIPEPKEQD
+122 ETPGPKRQD
-131 KSSAETVQKKELE
+131 KSSAETVQKKERKY
-144 DEDSITAKRQEILKK
+144 EDSIAAKRQEILKK
-159 LKKATEDIDKY
+159 LKKAVEDIDKY
-170 GIRSGEGRKAV
+170 GIRSNEGREAA

-197 TKKEKTPAGDEED
+197 TKKEKTPAGDEEG

-236 NRKLSI
+236 NRKLST

-326 LEKAKNATKA
+326 LEKAKNAAKA

-347 RFIADQVKEEI
+347 RFVADQVKEEI

-367 DARRARIDDLEKI
+367 DARRARIDDLEKV
-380 LNDPETTDSA
+380 LNDPEATDSA
-390 KYLADLERNILLGEL
+390 KYLADLERKILLDEL

-412 EDEDS
+412 DDEDS

-439 ARSRYAELRAE
+439 ARSRYAELRAK

-466 KEELENAREKLQT
+466 KEELENARDKLQT

-493 KENAESSGENKQDVE
+493 KENAESSGENKQNVE

-520 AFATLDQ
+520 AFATIGQ
-527 YEVIEKE
+527 YEIIEKE

-541 KLDERPW
+541 KLDERSW

-583 LAAGVATGLFGVSF
+583 LAAGVATGLFGISF
-597 PITSALGVAG
+597 PITSVLGVAG
-607 GAGVKFAAHQR
+607 GAGVKVAAHQR
-618 ALENGREEDRSLGQG
+618 ALENGREENRSLGQG
-633 YINGVVKKMLD
+633 YRDGVVKDLLD
-644 TDWTVEYQDQSGN
+644 RDWTVEYQDRSGN
-657 MAHRSASKEEIVKSV
+657 MVRRSASKKEIVMNM

-687 QRNMTA
+687 QRNMVA
-693 IGRKAAT
+693 IGRKAAM
-700 GWALGLA
+700 GWGLGFA

-733 NGGGSGADPSNPGS
+733 KSPDNPDPSKTDATDPSNPGT
-747 GSSEAG
+747 GEGG
-753 GQGLEDRADDLGMT
+753 GQGGSPAGEITPPSETVSLGPDGWVWNRVADVLGAEKAMPFLEQLAQTNPDFQLIDLPNGLTGIAYQGNT
-767 DLRHDAVEAPTIS
+767 D
-780 PDTSWPWDHLANNP
+780 
-794 SIGSEEAT
+794 
-802 STLYRVGDWLREQ
+802 
-815 GFSVDFPQVGNGE
+815 PQVVADA
-828 IGMTVGGNDNPEYVN
+828 IGRVAPDLLRQW
-843 GVIDWALE
+843 ILA
-851 KMNAR
+851 A

>member
-59 KQIGRTAARAWR
+59 KQIGCTAARAWR
-71 LGFEQGKAKAK
+71 LGFDKARH
-82 PRRIRPID
+82 RRIRPID
-90 AADDPENPERS
+90 AADEPENPERS
-101 LIRSDEPITKP
+101 LVRSDKPITKP
-112 GTTETMSPQI
+112 DTTETTPTQA
-122 EIPEPKEQD
+122 ETPEPKRQD
-131 KSSAETVQKKELE
+131 KSSAETVQKKERE
-144 DEDSITAKRQEILKK
+144 DEDSIAAKRQEILKK
-159 LKKATEDIDKY
+159 LKKAAEDIDKY
-170 GIRSGEGRKAV
+170 GIRSIDGRKAV

-197 TKKEKTPAGDEED
+197 TKKEKTPAGDEEG

-302 AKAGFK
+302 AKAGLK

-326 LEKAKNATKA
+326 LEEAKNAAKA

-347 RFIADQVKEEI
+347 RFVADQVKEEI

-493 KENAESSGENKQDVE
+493 KENAESSDENKQDVE

-583 LAAGVATGLFGVSF
+583 LAAGVATGLFGISF
-597 PITSALGVAG
+597 PITSVLGVAG
-607 GAGVKFAAHQR
+607 GAGVKVAAHQR
-618 ALENGREEDRSLGQG
+618 ALENGREENRSLGQG
-633 YINGVVKKMLD
+633 YRDGVVKDLLD
-644 TDWTVEYQDQSGN
+644 RDWTVEYQDRSGN
-657 MAHRSASKEEIVKSV
+657 MVRRSASKKEIVMNM

-687 QRNMTA
+687 QRNMVA
-693 IGRKAAT
+693 IGRKAAM
-700 GWALGLA
+700 GWGLGFA

-733 NGGGSGADPSNPGS
+733 KSPDNPDPSKTDATDPSNPGT
-747 GSSEAG
+747 GEGG
-753 GQGLEDRADDLGMT
+753 GQGGAPAGEITPPSETVSLGPDGWVWNRVADVLGAEKAMPFLEQLAQTNPDFQLIDLPDGLIGIAYQGNT
-767 DLRHDAVEAPTIS
+767 D
-780 PDTSWPWDHLANNP
+780 
-794 SIGSEEAT
+794 
-802 STLYRVGDWLREQ
+802 
-815 GFSVDFPQVGNGE
+815 PQVVADA
-828 IGMTVGGNDNPEYVN
+828 IGRVAPDLLRQW
-843 GVIDWALE
+843 ILA
-851 KMNAR
+851 A

>member
-71 LGFEQGKAKAK
+71 LGFEQWKAETKDR
-82 PRRIRPID
+82 RRIRPID
-90 AADDPENPERS
+90 AADEPENPERS
-101 LIRSDEPITKP
+101 LVRSDEPITKP
-112 GTTETMSPQI
+112 GTTETVPTQT
-122 EIPEPKEQD
+122 ETPEPKEQD
-131 KSSAETVQKKELE
+131 KSSAETVQKKERE
-144 DEDSITAKRQEILKK
+144 DEDSIAAKRQEILKK
-159 LKKATEDIDKY
+159 LKKAADDIDKY
-170 GIRSGEGRKAV
+170 GIGSDEGRKAA

-197 TKKEKTPAGDEED
+197 TKKEKTPAGDEEG

-222 DELIDGMQRRRQDL
+222 DELIDGMQIRRQDL
-236 NRKLSI
+236 NKKLSI

-254 RRDRKAIQEELDAV
+254 NREIGEIKEELDAI

-302 AKAGFK
+302 AKAGLK

-326 LEKAKNATKA
+326 LEKAKNAAKA

-347 RFIADQVKEEI
+347 RFVADQVKEEI
-358 PPAPTPTGD
+358 PPAPTPAGD

-493 KENAESSGENKQDVE
+493 KENAESSDENKQDVE

-583 LAAGVATGLFGVSF
+583 LAAGVATGLFGISF
-597 PITSALGVAG
+597 PITSVLGVAG
-607 GAGVKFAAHQR
+607 GAGVKVAAHQR
-618 ALENGREEDRSLGQG
+618 ALENGREENRSLGQG
-633 YINGVVKKMLD
+633 YRDGVVKDLLD
-644 TDWTVEYQDQSGN
+644 RDWTVEYQDRSGN
-657 MAHRSASKEEIVKSV
+657 MVRRSASKKEIVMNM

-687 QRNMTA
+687 QRNMVA
-693 IGRKAAT
+693 IGRKAAM
-700 GWALGLA
+700 GWGLGFA

-733 NGGGSGADPSNPGS
+733 KSPDNPDPSKTDATDPSNPGT
-747 GSSEAG
+747 GEGG
-753 GQGLEDRADDLGMT
+753 GQGGAPAGEITPPSETVSLGPDGWVWNRVADVLGAEKAMPFLEQLAQTNPDFQLIDLPDGLIGIAYQGNT
-767 DLRHDAVEAPTIS
+767 D
-780 PDTSWPWDHLANNP
+780 
-794 SIGSEEAT
+794 
-802 STLYRVGDWLREQ
+802 
-815 GFSVDFPQVGNGE
+815 PQVVADA
-828 IGMTVGGNDNPEYVN
+828 IGRVAPDLLRQW
-843 GVIDWALE
+843 ILA
-851 KMNAR
+851 A

>member
-1 MTRRSP
+1 MIRRNS
-7 ETGSGVP
+7 ETGNDVP
-14 PIPPAPGDMSNQGR
+14 PIPPAPRDVSNQGR
-28 SLADAVQ
+28 SLVDVVH
-35 AGETANQRSSGE
+35 AGKTANQQPAGE
-47 KKGFLRRTKERI
+47 RKGFLRRTKERI
-59 KQIGRTAARAWR
+59 KQIGCTAARAWR
-71 LGFEQGKAKAK
+71 LGFDKARH
-82 PRRIRPID
+82 RRIRPID
-90 AADDPENPERS
+90 AADEPENPERS

-131 KSSAETVQKKELE
+131 KSSAETVQEREHE
-144 DEDSITAKRQEILKK
+144 DKDSLAAKRQKILKK
-159 LKKATEDIDKY
+159 LKKAVEDIDKH
-170 GIRSGEGRKAV
+170 GTESEEGKAAV
-181 AKTIKY
+181 VTIVKY
-187 GEQLDRLRER
+187 TNLLDQLDRMQRRGALADDKEGDKS
-197 TKKEKTPAGDEED
+197 KKMED
-210 SEIERSESLPAR
+210 LPER

-236 NRKLSI
+236 NKKLST

-254 RRDRKAIQEELDAV
+254 NRDRKAIQEELDAV

-302 AKAGFK
+302 AKAGLK

-320 EILKDK
+320 EILKDR
-326 LEKAKNATKA
+326 LEKAKNAAKA

-347 RFIADQVKEEI
+347 RFVADQVKEEI

-367 DARRARIDDLEKI
+367 DARRARIADLERV
-380 LNDPETTDSA
+380 LNDPEATDSE
-390 KYLADLERNILLGEL
+390 KGLADLEIKILLDEL

-412 EDEDS
+412 DDEDGADDADA
-417 PDTEITPEDKERMDK
+417 PAPEDAERMDM

-439 ARSRYAELRAE
+439 ARSQYAELRAK

-466 KEELENAREKLQT
+466 KEKLENARDKLQA

-493 KENAESSGENKQDVE
+493 KDNAESSGENEQDVE
-508 QGKVGKETIQAI
+508 QGKVGKDTIQAI
-520 AFATLDQ
+520 AFATIGQ
-527 YEVIEKE
+527 YEIIEKE

-583 LAAGVATGLFGVSF
+583 LAAGVVTGLFGVSF

-687 QRNMTA
+687 QRNIVA
-693 IGRKAAT
+693 IGRKAAM
-700 GWALGLA
+700 GWGLGFA

-733 NGGGSGADPSNPGS
+733 KSPDNPDPPKTDATDPSNPGT
-747 GSSEAG
+747 GEGG
-753 GQGLEDRADDLGMT
+753 GQGGAPAGEITPPPETVSLGSDGWVWDRVADVLGAEKATPFLEQLAQTNPDFQLIDLPNGLMGIAYQGNT
-767 DLRHDAVEAPTIS
+767 D
-780 PDTSWPWDHLANNP
+780 
-794 SIGSEEAT
+794 
-802 STLYRVGDWLREQ
+802 
-815 GFSVDFPQVGNGE
+815 PQVVADA
-828 IGMTVGGNDNPEYVN
+828 IGRVAPDLLRQW
-843 GVIDWALE
+843 ILA
-851 KMNAR
+851 A

>member
-47 KKGFLRRTKERI
+47 RKGFLRRTKERI

-71 LGFEQGKAKAK
+71 LGFEQWKAETKDR
-82 PRRIRPID
+82 RRIRPID
-90 AADDPENPERS
+90 AADEPENPERS
-101 LIRSDEPITKP
+101 LVRSDEPITNP
-112 GTTETMSPQI
+112 GTTETVPTQT
-122 EIPEPKEQD
+122 ETPEPKEQD
-131 KSSAETVQKKELE
+131 KSSAETVQKKERE
-144 DEDSITAKRQEILKK
+144 DEDSIAAKRQEILKK
-159 LKKATEDIDKY
+159 LKKAADDIDKY
-170 GIRSGEGRKAV
+170 GIGSDEGRKAA

-197 TKKEKTPAGDEED
+197 TKKEKTPAGDEEG

-222 DELIDGMQRRRQDL
+222 DELIDGMQRHRQDL

-302 AKAGFK
+302 AKAGLK

-326 LEKAKNATKA
+326 LEEAKNAAKA

-347 RFIADQVKEEI
+347 RFVADQVKEEI

-380 LNDPETTDSA
+380 LNDPETTDSE

-479 ILSYVTYHRILGWE
+479 ILSYVTYHQILGWE
-493 KENAESSGENKQDVE
+493 KENAESSGENKQNVE

-520 AFATLDQ
+520 AFATIGQ
-527 YEVIEKE
+527 YEIIEKE

-541 KLDERPW
+541 KLDERSW

-597 PITSALGVAG
+597 PIASALGVAG

-633 YINGVVKKMLD
+633 YVNGVVKKMLD

-657 MAHRSASKEEIVKSV
+657 MAHRSASKKEIVKSV

-687 QRNMTA
+687 QRNMVA
-693 IGRKAAT
+693 IGRKAAM
-700 GWALGLA
+700 GWGLGFA

-733 NGGGSGADPSNPGS
+733 KSPDNPDPSKTDATDPSNPGT
-747 GSSEAG
+747 GEGG
-753 GQGLEDRADDLGMT
+753 GQGGAPDGEITPPPETVSLGSDGWVWDRVADVLGAEKAMPFLEQLAQTNPDFQLIDLPNGLTGIAYQGNT
-767 DLRHDAVEAPTIS
+767 D
-780 PDTSWPWDHLANNP
+780 
-794 SIGSEEAT
+794 
-802 STLYRVGDWLREQ
+802 
-815 GFSVDFPQVGNGE
+815 PQVVADA
-828 IGMTVGGNDNPEYVN
+828 IGRVAPDLLRQW
-843 GVIDWALE
+843 ILA
-851 KMNAR
+851 A

>member
-59 KQIGRTAARAWR
+59 KQIGCTAARAWR
-71 LGFEQGKAKAK
+71 LGFDKARH
-82 PRRIRPID
+82 RRIRPID
-90 AADDPENPERS
+90 AADEPENPERS
-101 LIRSDEPITKP
+101 LVRSDKPITKP
-112 GTTETMSPQI
+112 DTTETTPTQA
-122 EIPEPKEQD
+122 ETPEPKRQD
-131 KSSAETVQKKELE
+131 KSSAETVQKKERE
-144 DEDSITAKRQEILKK
+144 DEDSIAAKRQEILKK
-159 LKKATEDIDKY
+159 LKKAAEDIDKY
-170 GIRSGEGRKAV
+170 GIRSIDGRKAV

-197 TKKEKTPAGDEED
+197 TKKEKTPAGDEEG

-302 AKAGFK
+302 AKAGLK

-326 LEKAKNATKA
+326 LEEAKNAAKA

-347 RFIADQVKEEI
+347 RFVADQVKEEI

-493 KENAESSGENKQDVE
+493 KENAESSDENKQDVE

-583 LAAGVATGLFGVSF
+583 LAAGVATGLFGISF
-597 PITSALGVAG
+597 PITSVLGVAG
-607 GAGVKFAAHQR
+607 GAGVKVAAHQR
-618 ALENGREEDRSLGQG
+618 ALENGREENRSLGQG
-633 YINGVVKKMLD
+633 YRDGVVKDLLD
-644 TDWTVEYQDQSGN
+644 RDWTVEYQDRSGN
-657 MAHRSASKEEIVKSV
+657 MVRRSASKKEIVMNM

-687 QRNMTA
+687 QRNMVA
-693 IGRKAAT
+693 IGRKAAM
-700 GWALGLA
+700 GWGLGFA

-733 NGGGSGADPSNPGS
+733 KSPDNPDPSKTDATDPSNPGT
-747 GSSEAG
+747 GEGG
-753 GQGLEDRADDLGMT
+753 GQGGAPAGEITPPSETASLGPDGWVWNRVADVLGAEKAMPFLEQLAQTNPDFQLIDLPDGLIGIAYQGNT
-767 DLRHDAVEAPTIS
+767 D
-780 PDTSWPWDHLANNP
+780 
-794 SIGSEEAT
+794 
-802 STLYRVGDWLREQ
+802 
-815 GFSVDFPQVGNGE
+815 PQVVADA
-828 IGMTVGGNDNPEYVN
+828 IGRVAPDLLRQW
-843 GVIDWALE
+843 ILA
-851 KMNAR
+851 A

>member
-59 KQIGRTAARAWR
+59 KQIGCTAARAWR
-71 LGFEQGKAKAK
+71 LGFDKARH
-82 PRRIRPID
+82 RRIRPID
-90 AADDPENPERS
+90 AADEPENPERS
-101 LIRSDEPITKP
+101 LVRSDKPITKP
-112 GTTETMSPQI
+112 DTTETTPTQA
-122 EIPEPKEQD
+122 ETPEPKRQD
-131 KSSAETVQKKELE
+131 KSSAETVQKKERE
-144 DEDSITAKRQEILKK
+144 DEDSIAAKRQEILKK
-159 LKKATEDIDKY
+159 LKKAAEDIDKY
-170 GIRSGEGRKAV
+170 GIRSIDGRKAV

-197 TKKEKTPAGDEED
+197 TKKEKTPAGDEEG

-302 AKAGFK
+302 AKAGLK

-326 LEKAKNATKA
+326 LEEAKNAAKA
-336 DIEAAR
+336 DIEAAK

-347 RFIADQVKEEI
+347 RFVADQVKEEI
-358 PPAPTPTGD
+358 PPAPTPAGD

-380 LNDPETTDSA
+380 LNDPEATDSE
-390 KYLADLERNILLGEL
+390 KDLADLERNILLGEL

-412 EDEDS
+412 DDEDS

-439 ARSRYAELRAE
+439 ARSQYAELRAK

-493 KENAESSGENKQDVE
+493 KENAESSDENKQDVE

-583 LAAGVATGLFGVSF
+583 LAAGVATGLFGISF
-597 PITSALGVAG
+597 PITSVLGVAG
-607 GAGVKFAAHQR
+607 GAGVKVAAHQR
-618 ALENGREEDRSLGQG
+618 ALENGREENRSLGQG
-633 YINGVVKKMLD
+633 YRDGVVKDLLD
-644 TDWTVEYQDQSGN
+644 RDWTVEYQDRSGN
-657 MAHRSASKEEIVKSV
+657 MVRRSASKKEIVMNM

-687 QRNMTA
+687 QRNMVA
-693 IGRKAAT
+693 IGRKAAM
-700 GWALGLA
+700 GWGLGFA

-733 NGGGSGADPSNPGS
+733 KSPDNPDPSNPGT
-747 GSSEAG
+747 GEGG
-753 GQGLEDRADDLGMT
+753 GQGGAPAGEITPPSETVSLGPDGWVWNRVADVLGAEKAMPFLEQLAQTNPDFQLIDLPDGLIGIAYQGNT
-767 DLRHDAVEAPTIS
+767 D
-780 PDTSWPWDHLANNP
+780 
-794 SIGSEEAT
+794 
-802 STLYRVGDWLREQ
+802 
-815 GFSVDFPQVGNGE
+815 PQVVADA
-828 IGMTVGGNDNPEYVN
+828 IGRVAPDLLRQW
-843 GVIDWALE
+843 ILA
-851 KMNAR
+851 A

>member
-1 MTRRSP
+1 MTRRHS
-7 ETGSGVP
+7 ETGNDVP
-14 PIPPAPGDMSNQGR
+14 PIPPAPRDMSNQGR

-59 KQIGRTAARAWR
+59 KQIGCTAARAWR
-71 LGFEQGKAKAK
+71 LGFDKARH
-82 PRRIRPID
+82 RRIRPID
-90 AADDPENPERS
+90 AADEPENPERS

-131 KSSAETVQKKELE
+131 KSSAETVQKKERKY
-144 DEDSITAKRQEILKK
+144 EDSIAAKRQEILKK
-159 LKKATEDIDKY
+159 LKKAAEDIDKY
-170 GIRSGEGRKAV
+170 GIRSIDGRKAV

-197 TKKEKTPAGDEED
+197 TKKEKTPAGDEEG
-210 SEIERSESLPAR
+210 SEIERSESLLAR
-222 DELIDGMQRRRQDL
+222 DELIDGMQRHRQDL
-236 NRKLSI
+236 NRKLST
-242 PGFRFPGGEIGK
+242 PGFR
-254 RRDRKAIQEELDAV
+254 
-268 NEEWDRFGGKAIEE
+268 
-282 AQDKG
+282 
-287 SETEQKLQ
+287 
-295 KEIEELE
+295 
-302 AKAGFK
+302 

-326 LEKAKNATKA
+326 LEKAKNAAKA

-358 PPAPTPTGD
+358 PPAPALTGD
-367 DARRARIDDLEKI
+367 DARRARIADLEKV
-380 LNDPETTDSA
+380 LNDPEATDS
-390 KYLADLERNILLGEL
+390 KKDLADLERKILLDEL

-412 EDEDS
+412 DDEDGADDADA
-417 PDTEITPEDKERMDK
+417 PAPEDVERMDA

-439 ARSRYAELRAE
+439 ARSQYAKLRAK

-466 KEELENAREKLQT
+466 KEELENARERLES
-479 ILSYVTYHRILGWE
+479 ILSYVMYHRILGWE
-493 KENAESSGENKQDVE
+493 KENAESSAENEQDAE

-583 LAAGVATGLFGVSF
+583 LAAGVATGLFGISF
-597 PITSALGVAG
+597 PITSVLGVAG
-607 GAGVKFAAHQR
+607 GVGVKVAAHQR
-618 ALENGREEDRSLGQG
+618 ALENGREENRSLGQG
-633 YINGVVKKMLD
+633 YRNGVVKDLLD
-644 TDWTVEYQDQSGN
+644 TDWTVEYQDESGN
-657 MAHRSASKEEIVKSV
+657 TAYRSASKKEIVMNMV
-672 VGGMLENT
+672 DGMLKNA

-687 QRNMTA
+687 QRNMVA
-693 IGRKAAT
+693 IGRKAAM
-700 GWALGLA
+700 GWGLGFA

-733 NGGGSGADPSNPGS
+733 NGGGSGADSSNPGS

>member
-71 LGFEQGKAKAK
+71 LGFDKDRH
-82 PRRIRPID
+82 RRIRPID
-90 AADDPENPERS
+90 AADEPENPERS

-144 DEDSITAKRQEILKK
+144 DKDSIAAKRQKILKK
-159 LKKATEDIDKY
+159 LKKAAEDIDKY
-170 GIRSGEGRKAV
+170 GIRSDEGRKAV

-197 TKKEKTPAGDEED
+197 TKKEKTPAGDEES

-222 DELIDGMQRRRQDL
+222 DELIDGMQRHRQDL

-268 NEEWDRFGGKAIEE
+268 NEEWDKFGGKAIEE

-302 AKAGFK
+302 AKAGLK

-326 LEKAKNATKA
+326 LEKAKNAAKA

-367 DARRARIDDLEKI
+367 DARRARIADLERV
-380 LNDPETTDSA
+380 LNDPEATDSE
-390 KYLADLERNILLGEL
+390 KDLADLERKILLGEL

-412 EDEDS
+412 DDEDS

-432 AEKALNE
+432 AEKALDE
-439 ARSRYAELRAE
+439 ARSQYAELRAK

-493 KENAESSGENKQDVE
+493 KQNAESSGENEQDVE

-520 AFATLDQ
+520 AFATIGQ
-527 YEVIEKE
+527 YEIIEKE

-541 KLDERPW
+541 KLDERSW

-644 TDWTVEYQDQSGN
+644 TDWTVECQDQSGN
-657 MAHRSASKEEIVKSV
+657 MAHRSASKKEIVKSV

-687 QRNMTA
+687 QRNMVT
-693 IGRKAAT
+693 IGRKAAM
-700 GWALGLA
+700 GWGLGFA
-707 AGRAATELIK
+707 AGRVAGGLIK
-717 SHITP
+717 SHIL
-722 DQKPANAADPS
+722 DQKPGAADPS
-733 NGGGSGADPSNPGS
+733 KTPDKPDPSNPGT
-747 GSSEAG
+747 GEGG
-753 GQGLEDRADDLGMT
+753 GQGGAPAGEITPPSETVSLGSDGWVWDRVADVLGAEKAMPFLEQLAQTNPDFQLIDLPNGLTGIAYQGNT
-767 DLRHDAVEAPTIS
+767 D
-780 PDTSWPWDHLANNP
+780 
-794 SIGSEEAT
+794 
-802 STLYRVGDWLREQ
+802 
-815 GFSVDFPQVGNGE
+815 PQVVADA
-828 IGMTVGGNDNPEYVN
+828 IGRVAPDLLRQW
-843 GVIDWALE
+843 ILA
-851 KMNAR
+851 A

>member
-82 PRRIRPID
+82 RRRIRPID
-90 AADDPENPERS
+90 AADEPESPERS
-101 LIRSDEPITKP
+101 LVRSDRLTTKP
-112 GTTETMSPQI
+112 DTTETTPTQV
-122 EIPEPKEQD
+122 ETPEPKEQD
-131 KSSAETVQKKELE
+131 KSFAETVQKKELE
-144 DEDSITAKRQEILKK
+144 DKDSIAAKRQKILKK
-159 LKKATEDIDKY
+159 IEKATEEIDKY
-170 GIRSGEGRKAV
+170 GAESEKGKAAV
-181 AKTIKY
+181 VTIVKY
-187 GEQLDRLRER
+187 TDRLNQLDRMQRR
-197 TKKEKTPAGDEED
+197 GAPVDDKEGGKSKNMED
-210 SEIERSESLPAR
+210 LPER

-236 NRKLSI
+236 NKKLST

-254 RRDRKAIQEELDAV
+254 NRDRKAIQEELDAV

-326 LEKAKNATKA
+326 LEKAKNAAKA

-347 RFIADQVKEEI
+347 RFVADQVKEEI

-367 DARRARIDDLEKI
+367 DVRRARIDDLEKI
-380 LNDPETTDSA
+380 LNDPETTDSE
-390 KYLADLERNILLGEL
+390 KDLADLERKILLDEL

-412 EDEDS
+412 GDEDS
-417 PDTEITPEDKERMDK
+417 PDTEITPEDKERMDN
-432 AEKALNE
+432 AEKALDE
-439 ARSRYAELRAE
+439 ARSQYAELRAK

-479 ILSYVTYHRILGWE
+479 ILSYVTYHQILGWE
-493 KENAESSGENKQDVE
+493 KENAESSGENKQNVE

-520 AFATLDQ
+520 AFATIGQ
-527 YEVIEKE
+527 YEIIEKE

-541 KLDERPW
+541 KLDERSW

-687 QRNMTA
+687 QRNMVA
-693 IGRKAAT
+693 IGRKAAM
-700 GWALGLA
+700 GWGLGFA
-707 AGRAATELIK
+707 AGRVAGGLIK
-717 SHITP
+717 SHIL
-722 DQKPANAADPS
+722 DQKPGAADPS
-733 NGGGSGADPSNPGS
+733 KTPDKPDPSNPGT
-747 GSSEAG
+747 GEGG
-753 GQGLEDRADDLGMT
+753 GQGGAPAGEITPPSETVSLGSDGWVWDRVADVLGAEKAMPFLEQLAQTNPDFQLIDLPNGLTGIAYQGNT
-767 DLRHDAVEAPTIS
+767 D
-780 PDTSWPWDHLANNP
+780 
-794 SIGSEEAT
+794 
-802 STLYRVGDWLREQ
+802 
-815 GFSVDFPQVGNGE
+815 PQVVADA
-828 IGMTVGGNDNPEYVN
+828 IGKVAPDLLRQW
-843 GVIDWALE
+843 ILA
-851 KMNAR
+851 A

>member
-1 MTRRSP
+1 MTKRNL
-7 ETGSGVP
+7 EAGNDVP
-14 PIPPAPGDMSNQGR
+14 PVPLAPEDVSNQGR
-28 SLADAVQ
+28 SAADAVYDGAADQ
-35 AGETANQRSSGE
+35 QPASE
-47 KKGFLRRTKERI
+47 KKGFFRRTKERI
-59 KQIGRTAARAWR
+59 AQFGRTAARAWR
-71 LGFEQGKAKAK
+71 LGFEQGKAKAGS
-82 PRRIRPID
+82 RRIRPID
-90 AADDPENPERS
+90 AADEPENPERN

-112 GTTETMSPQI
+112 GTTEAVPPQT
-122 EIPEPKEQD
+122 ETPEPKRQD
-131 KSSAETVQKKELE
+131 KSSAETVQKKERE
-144 DEDSITAKRQEILKK
+144 DEDSIAAKRQEILKK
-159 LKKATEDIDKY
+159 LKKAAENIDKY
-170 GIRSGEGRKAV
+170 GIRSDEGREAV

-197 TKKEKTPAGDEED
+197 TKKEKTPAGDEEG

-236 NRKLSI
+236 NKKLSI

-254 RRDRKAIQEELDAV
+254 GRDRKAIQEELDAV

-282 AQDKG
+282 AQDKCL
-287 SETEQKLQ
+287 EIEQKLQ

-302 AKAGFK
+302 AKVGLK

-326 LEKAKNATKA
+326 LEKAKNAAKA

-347 RFIADQVKEEI
+347 RFVADQVKEEI
-358 PPAPTPTGD
+358 PPAPTTAGD

-380 LNDPETTDSA
+380 LNDPEATDSE
-390 KYLADLERNILLGEL
+390 KDLADLERKILLDEL

-412 EDEDS
+412 DDEDS

-432 AEKALNE
+432 AEKALDE
-439 ARSRYAELRAE
+439 ARSQYAELRAK

-493 KENAESSGENKQDVE
+493 KENAESSGENKQNVE

-520 AFATLDQ
+520 AFATIGQ
-527 YEVIEKE
+527 YEIIEKE

-541 KLDERPW
+541 KLDERSW

-644 TDWTVEYQDQSGN
+644 TGWTVEYQDQSGN
-657 MAHRSASKEEIVKSV
+657 MAHRSASKEEIVTSV

-707 AGRAATELIK
+707 AGKFAGDAIK
-717 SHITP
+717 DYITP

-733 NGGGSGADPSNPGS
+733 NGGGGGKDPGNPGS
-747 GSSEAG
+747 GSSEATQPADVTEVPEVTVTPPPETVSLG
-753 GQGLEDRADDLGMT
+753 SDGWVWDRVADVLGAEKATPFLEQLAQTNPDFQLIDLPNGLTGIAYQGNT
-767 DLRHDAVEAPTIS
+767 D
-780 PDTSWPWDHLANNP
+780 
-794 SIGSEEAT
+794 
-802 STLYRVGDWLREQ
+802 
-815 GFSVDFPQVGNGE
+815 PQVVADA
-828 IGMTVGGNDNPEYVN
+828 IGRVAPDLLRQW
-843 GVIDWALE
+843 ILA
-851 KMNAR
+851 A

>member
-14 PIPPAPGDMSNQGR
+14 PIPPAPRDVSNQGR
-28 SLADAVQ
+28 SLADAVH
-35 AGETANQRSSGE
+35 AGETVNQQPAGE
-47 KKGFLRRTKERI
+47 RKGFLRRTKGRI
-59 KQIGRTAARAWR
+59 KQIGRAAARAWR
-71 LGFEQGKAKAK
+71 LGFEQWKAETKDR
-82 PRRIRPID
+82 RRIRPID
-90 AADDPENPERS
+90 AADEPENPERS
-101 LIRSDEPITKP
+101 LVRSDEPITNP
-112 GTTETMSPQI
+112 DTTETTPTQV
-122 EIPEPKEQD
+122 EIPEPKRRD
-131 KSSAETVQKKELE
+131 KSSAETVRKKERE
-144 DEDSITAKRQEILKK
+144 DEDSIAAKRQKILKK
-159 LKKATEDIDKY
+159 LKKATEDIDKH
-170 GIRSGEGRKAV
+170 GTESEEGKAAV
-181 AKTIKY
+181 VTIVKY
-187 GEQLDRLRER
+187 TNLLDQLDRMQRRGALADDKEGDKS
-197 TKKEKTPAGDEED
+197 KKMED
-210 SEIERSESLPAR
+210 LPER

-236 NRKLSI
+236 NKKLST

-254 RRDRKAIQEELDAV
+254 GRDRKAIQEELDAV

-302 AKAGFK
+302 AKAGLK
-308 FPGGEFEKKRKI
+308 FRGGEFEKKRKI

-326 LEKAKNATKA
+326 LEKAKNAAKA

-347 RFIADQVKEEI
+347 RFVADQVKEEI
-358 PPAPTPTGD
+358 PPAPTPAGD

-380 LNDPETTDSA
+380 LNDPEATDSE
-390 KYLADLERNILLGEL
+390 KGLADLERKILLNEL

-412 EDEDS
+412 DDEDS

-432 AEKALNE
+432 AEKALDE
-439 ARSRYAELRAE
+439 ARSQYAELRAK

-479 ILSYVTYHRILGWE
+479 ILSHVTYHRILGWE
-493 KENAESSGENKQDVE
+493 KENAESSGENRQNVE

-520 AFATLDQ
+520 AFATIGQ
-527 YEVIEKE
+527 YEIIEKE

-541 KLDERPW
+541 KLDERSW

-607 GAGVKFAAHQR
+607 GAGVKVAAHQR
-618 ALENGREEDRSLGQG
+618 ALENGREENRSLGQG
-633 YINGVVKKMLD
+633 YRDGVVKDLLD
-644 TDWTVEYQDQSGN
+644 RDWTVEYQDRSGN
-657 MAHRSASKEEIVKSV
+657 MVRRSASKKEIVMNM

-687 QRNMTA
+687 QRNMVA
-693 IGRKAAT
+693 IGRKAAM
-700 GWALGLA
+700 GWGLGFA

-733 NGGGSGADPSNPGS
+733 KSPDNPDPSKTDATDPSNPGT
-747 GSSEAG
+747 GEGG
-753 GQGLEDRADDLGMT
+753 GQGGAPAGEITPPSETVSLGSDGWVWDRVADVLGAEKAMPFLEQLAQTNPDFQLIDLPNGLTGIAYQGNT
-767 DLRHDAVEAPTIS
+767 D
-780 PDTSWPWDHLANNP
+780 
-794 SIGSEEAT
+794 
-802 STLYRVGDWLREQ
+802 
-815 GFSVDFPQVGNGE
+815 PQVVADA
-828 IGMTVGGNDNPEYVN
+828 IGRVAPDLLRQW
-843 GVIDWALE
+843 ILA
-851 KMNAR
+851 A

>member
-59 KQIGRTAARAWR
+59 KQIGCTAARAWR
-71 LGFEQGKAKAK
+71 LGFDKARH
-82 PRRIRPID
+82 RRIRPID
-90 AADDPENPERS
+90 AADEPENPERS
-101 LIRSDEPITKP
+101 LVRSDKPITKP
-112 GTTETMSPQI
+112 DTTETTPTQA
-122 EIPEPKEQD
+122 ETPEPKRQD
-131 KSSAETVQKKELE
+131 KSSAETVQKKERE
-144 DEDSITAKRQEILKK
+144 DEDSIAAKRQEILKK
-159 LKKATEDIDKY
+159 LKKAAEDIDKY
-170 GIRSGEGRKAV
+170 GIRSIDGRKAV

-197 TKKEKTPAGDEED
+197 TKKEKTPAGDEEG

-302 AKAGFK
+302 AKAGLK

-326 LEKAKNATKA
+326 LEEAKNAAKA

-347 RFIADQVKEEI
+347 RFVADQVKEEI

-493 KENAESSGENKQDVE
+493 KENAESSDENKQDVE

-583 LAAGVATGLFGVSF
+583 LAAGVATGLFGISF
-597 PITSALGVAG
+597 PITSVLGVAG
-607 GAGVKFAAHQR
+607 GAGVKVAAHQR
-618 ALENGREEDRSLGQG
+618 ALENGREENRSLGQG
-633 YINGVVKKMLD
+633 YRDGVVKDLLD
-644 TDWTVEYQDQSGN
+644 RDWTVEYQDRSGN
-657 MAHRSASKEEIVKSV
+657 MVRRSASKKEIVINM

-687 QRNMTA
+687 QRNMVA
-693 IGRKAAT
+693 IGRKAAM
-700 GWALGLA
+700 GWGLGFA

-733 NGGGSGADPSNPGS
+733 KSPDNPDPSKTDATDPSNPGT
-747 GSSEAG
+747 GEGG
-753 GQGLEDRADDLGMT
+753 GQGGAPAGEITPPSETVSLGPDGWVWNRVADVLGAEKAMPFLEQLAQTNPDFQLIDLPDGLIGIAYQGNT
-767 DLRHDAVEAPTIS
+767 D
-780 PDTSWPWDHLANNP
+780 
-794 SIGSEEAT
+794 
-802 STLYRVGDWLREQ
+802 
-815 GFSVDFPQVGNGE
+815 PQVVADA
-828 IGMTVGGNDNPEYVN
+828 IGRVAPDLLRQW
-843 GVIDWALE
+843 ILA
-851 KMNAR
+851 A